1 MKRHFI
7 IFQRDFQDTSSTIGL
22 VKFHRLGVENRFNTY
37 QEAENFM
44 IDKNNLKYF
53 DINIE
58 YLILPVYEK

>member
-44 IDKNNLKYF
+44 IDKNKYKNNVK
-53 DINIE
+53 IHNN
-58 YLILPVYEK
+58 